1 MKKYFYFAI
10 VSLVMFSCENE
21 DLDEISSKANNTA
34 NIAPLSSL
42 YYDGIYEIRDGKEVD
57 LTLQQYLSR
66 STQEFYE
73 IASLNPAYTYLG
85 SVLQAESINTGEY
98 RSVAYP
104 NALKPEIRI
113 AFSLP
118 IKSRVIKPKFT
129 SFNDAVIDAITDA
142 DKDFSGKQSQV
153 FSYKMKEFNY
163 YKEVNM
169 AFGANIKIGQL
180 FSITTSV
187 ESDKKQSN
195 TALFVDFS
203 QIYFNVAMDIP
214 DDGNIFLNE
223 TERQKYLNQKPVYVN
238 SVNMGRKGVMIVES
252 EESYSEISV
261 SIRAAFN
268 AGIVNGE
275 LSLDSK
281 TKEMLKRAQIYIYI
295 IGGNGEDAAKV
306 VTGFPAFQDFIIKG
320 GVYSKEIY
328 DAEANIASKLILLDS
343 TQNIKRIDSF
353 DSELEKIEKAGNINL
368 STKQEEAI
376 QAINSNN
383 VVIITGGPGT
393 GKTTIIKN
401 VIDIYKSHGK
411 KVVLCAPTGRAA
423 KRMTEMTG
431 EEAKTLHRLLEI
443 GKIEKVNEFTIMN
456 YEVAPIDADVI
467 IVDEASMVDIYL
479 MNYLLNGI
487 YQGTKLILVGDTD
500 QLPSVGP
507 GSVLKDIIN
516 SERIKTIFLDEIFR
530 QAAQSKIIVNSHKVN
545 DGEYFLEKE
554 EQEGLKDDF
563 FYIKEKSQDIMLDQ
577 IISLCKGRLKN
588 FGDYDFFENI
598 QILSPTKKGLLGTK
612 ELNKRL
618 QEELNPSNDEKK
630 EKKVGEV
637 IFREGDRVMQ
647 VKNNYDIYWEK
658 GNTRSLTYENG
669 TGIFNGELGKILKID
684 FLNKQIKILF
694 DDEKEAWYAFS
705 DMDQIEHAY
714 AITVHKAQGSEF
726 DVVIMVVTQ
735 SSAMLLTRN
744 LLYTGLTRA
753 KKLLILIG
761 NDNVVKFM
769 IQNADTKIRNT
780 GLEYKLKMIS

>member
-1 MKKYFYFAI
+1 MELSGQLTEIIYQNEVNSYLIGILENEEDTITIVGYMPFLVEGDYIKVIGNFVTHKEYGKQFKVETFEKVMPKTLDSLERYLSNGTIKGIGPATAKKIVATFGEDTINVFKFEPEKLTQIKGITKEKAIEMAQCFVENWELWQIVGFLDNFGISPANAKTIYKKLGPQTIDEIESNPYILIDLVKGVDFAKLDKYALENGFEVNNYKRI
-10 VSLVMFSCENE
+10 KCGIKYSLVKITYNGHCCTLEANLIKYVKELLKVEDDDIEHCLIDLNVKEEIVIEKREDENW
-21 DLDEISSKANNTA
+21 
-34 NIAPLSSL
+34 
-42 YYDGIYEIRDGKEVD
+42 
-57 LTLQQYLSR
+57 
-66 STQEFYE
+66 
-73 IASLNPAYTYLG
+73 
-85 SVLQAESINTGEY
+85 
-98 RSVAYP
+98 
-104 NALKPEIRI
+104 
-113 AFSLP
+113 
-118 IKSRVIKPKFT
+118 
-129 SFNDAVIDAITDA
+129 
-142 DKDFSGKQSQV
+142 
-153 FSYKMKEFNY
+153 
-163 YKEVNM
+163 
-169 AFGANIKIGQL
+169 
-180 FSITTSV
+180 
-187 ESDKKQSN
+187 
-195 TALFVDFS
+195 
-203 QIYFNVAMDIP
+203 
-214 DDGNIFLNE
+214 
-223 TERQKYLNQKPVYVN
+223 
-238 SVNMGRKGVMIVES
+238 
-252 EESYSEISV
+252 
-261 SIRAAFN
+261 
-268 AGIVNGE
+268 
-275 LSLDSK
+275 
-281 TKEMLKRAQIYIYI
+281 
-295 IGGNGEDAAKV
+295 
-306 VTGFPAFQDFIIKG
+306 
-320 GVYSKEIY
+320 VYSKEIY

-343 TQNIKRIDSF
+343 AQNIKRIAGF

-368 STKQEEAI
+368 SAKQKEAI
-376 QAINSNN
+376 QSINSNN

-443 GKIEKVNEFTIMN
+443 GKIEKDNEFTIMN

-530 QAAQSKIIVNSHKVN
+530 QAAQSKIIVNSHRVN
-545 DGEYFLEKE
+545 DGEYFLDKE
-554 EQEGLKDDF
+554 EQEALKDDF

-618 QEELNPSNDEKK
+618 QEELNPSSDEKN

-658 GNTRSLTYENG
+658 GNTLSLTYESG
-669 TGIFNGELGKILKID
+669 TGIFNGELGKIVKID

-735 SSAMLLTRN
+735 SSTMLLTRN

>member
-1 MKKYFYFAI
+1 MPKTLDSLEKYLSNGTIKGIGPATAKKIVATFGEDTINVFKFEPEKLTQIKGITKEKAIEMAQCFVENWELWQIVGFLDNFGISPANAKTIYKKLGPQTIDEIESNPYILIDLVKGVDFAKLDKYALENGFEVNNYKRI
-10 VSLVMFSCENE
+10 KCGIKYSLVKITYNGHCCTLEANLIKYVKELLKVEDDDIEHCLIDLNVKEEIVIEKREDENW
-21 DLDEISSKANNTA
+21 
-34 NIAPLSSL
+34 
-42 YYDGIYEIRDGKEVD
+42 
-57 LTLQQYLSR
+57 
-66 STQEFYE
+66 
-73 IASLNPAYTYLG
+73 
-85 SVLQAESINTGEY
+85 
-98 RSVAYP
+98 
-104 NALKPEIRI
+104 
-113 AFSLP
+113 
-118 IKSRVIKPKFT
+118 
-129 SFNDAVIDAITDA
+129 
-142 DKDFSGKQSQV
+142 
-153 FSYKMKEFNY
+153 
-163 YKEVNM
+163 
-169 AFGANIKIGQL
+169 
-180 FSITTSV
+180 
-187 ESDKKQSN
+187 
-195 TALFVDFS
+195 
-203 QIYFNVAMDIP
+203 
-214 DDGNIFLNE
+214 
-223 TERQKYLNQKPVYVN
+223 
-238 SVNMGRKGVMIVES
+238 
-252 EESYSEISV
+252 
-261 SIRAAFN
+261 
-268 AGIVNGE
+268 
-275 LSLDSK
+275 
-281 TKEMLKRAQIYIYI
+281 
-295 IGGNGEDAAKV
+295 
-306 VTGFPAFQDFIIKG
+306 
-320 GVYSKEIY
+320 VYSKEIY

-343 TQNIKRIDSF
+343 AQNIKRIAGF

-368 STKQEEAI
+368 SAKQKEAI
-376 QAINSNN
+376 QSINSNN

-443 GKIEKVNEFTIMN
+443 GKIEKDNEFTIMN

-530 QAAQSKIIVNSHKVN
+530 QAAQSKIIVNSHRVN
-545 DGEYFLEKE
+545 DGEYFLDKE

-612 ELNKRL
+612 ELNKKL
-618 QEELNPSNDEKK
+618 QEELNPSSDEKN

-658 GNTRSLTYENG
+658 GNTLSLTYESG
-669 TGIFNGELGKILKID
+669 TGIFNGELGKIVKID
-684 FLNKQIKILF
+684 FLNKQIKIIF

>member
-1 MKKYFYFAI
+1 MELSGQLTEIIYQNEVNSYLIGILENEEDTITIVGYMPFLVEGDYIKVIGNFVTHKEYGKQFKVETFEKVMPKTLDSLEKYLSNGTIKGIGPATAKKIVATFGEDTINVFKFEPEKLTQIKGITKEKAIEMAQCFVENWELWQIVGFLDNFGISPANAKTIYKKLGPQTIDEIESNPYILIDLVKGVDFAKLDKYALENGFEVNNYKRI
-10 VSLVMFSCENE
+10 KCGIKYSLVKITYNGHCCTLEANLIKYVKELLKVEDDDIEHCLIDLNVKEEIVIEKREDENW
-21 DLDEISSKANNTA
+21 
-34 NIAPLSSL
+34 
-42 YYDGIYEIRDGKEVD
+42 
-57 LTLQQYLSR
+57 
-66 STQEFYE
+66 
-73 IASLNPAYTYLG
+73 
-85 SVLQAESINTGEY
+85 
-98 RSVAYP
+98 
-104 NALKPEIRI
+104 
-113 AFSLP
+113 
-118 IKSRVIKPKFT
+118 
-129 SFNDAVIDAITDA
+129 
-142 DKDFSGKQSQV
+142 
-153 FSYKMKEFNY
+153 
-163 YKEVNM
+163 
-169 AFGANIKIGQL
+169 
-180 FSITTSV
+180 
-187 ESDKKQSN
+187 
-195 TALFVDFS
+195 
-203 QIYFNVAMDIP
+203 
-214 DDGNIFLNE
+214 
-223 TERQKYLNQKPVYVN
+223 
-238 SVNMGRKGVMIVES
+238 
-252 EESYSEISV
+252 
-261 SIRAAFN
+261 
-268 AGIVNGE
+268 
-275 LSLDSK
+275 
-281 TKEMLKRAQIYIYI
+281 
-295 IGGNGEDAAKV
+295 
-306 VTGFPAFQDFIIKG
+306 
-320 GVYSKEIY
+320 VYSKEIY

-343 TQNIKRIDSF
+343 AQNIKRIAGF

-368 STKQEEAI
+368 SAKQKEAI
-376 QAINSNN
+376 QSINSNN

-443 GKIEKVNEFTIMN
+443 GKIEKDNEFTIMN

-530 QAAQSKIIVNSHKVN
+530 QAAQSKIIVNSHRVN
-545 DGEYFLEKE
+545 DGEYFLNKE

-618 QEELNPSNDEKK
+618 QEELNPSSDEKN

-658 GNTRSLTYENG
+658 GNTLSLTYESG
-669 TGIFNGELGKILKID
+669 TGIFNGELGKIVKID

>member
-1 MKKYFYFAI
+1 MELSGQLTEIIYQNEVNSYLIGILENEEDTITIVGYMPFLVEGDYIKVIGNFVTHKEYGKQFKVETFEKVMPKTLDSLEKYLSNGTIKGIGPATAKKIVATFGEDTINVFKFEPEKLTQIKGITKEKAIEMAQCFVENWELWQIVGFLDNFGISPANAKTIYKKLGPQTIDEIESNPYILIDLVKGVDFAKLDKYALENGFEVNNYKRI
-10 VSLVMFSCENE
+10 KCGIKYSLVKITYNGHCCTLEANLIKYVKELLKVEDDDIEHCLIDLNVKEEIVIEKREDENW
-21 DLDEISSKANNTA
+21 
-34 NIAPLSSL
+34 
-42 YYDGIYEIRDGKEVD
+42 
-57 LTLQQYLSR
+57 
-66 STQEFYE
+66 
-73 IASLNPAYTYLG
+73 
-85 SVLQAESINTGEY
+85 
-98 RSVAYP
+98 
-104 NALKPEIRI
+104 
-113 AFSLP
+113 
-118 IKSRVIKPKFT
+118 
-129 SFNDAVIDAITDA
+129 
-142 DKDFSGKQSQV
+142 
-153 FSYKMKEFNY
+153 
-163 YKEVNM
+163 
-169 AFGANIKIGQL
+169 
-180 FSITTSV
+180 
-187 ESDKKQSN
+187 
-195 TALFVDFS
+195 
-203 QIYFNVAMDIP
+203 
-214 DDGNIFLNE
+214 
-223 TERQKYLNQKPVYVN
+223 
-238 SVNMGRKGVMIVES
+238 
-252 EESYSEISV
+252 
-261 SIRAAFN
+261 
-268 AGIVNGE
+268 
-275 LSLDSK
+275 
-281 TKEMLKRAQIYIYI
+281 
-295 IGGNGEDAAKV
+295 
-306 VTGFPAFQDFIIKG
+306 
-320 GVYSKEIY
+320 VYSKEIY

-343 TQNIKRIDSF
+343 AQNIKRIAGF

-368 STKQEEAI
+368 SAKQKEAI
-376 QAINSNN
+376 QSINSNN

-443 GKIEKVNEFTIMN
+443 GKIEKDNEFTIMN

-530 QAAQSKIIVNSHKVN
+530 QAAQSKIIVNSHRVN
-545 DGEYFLEKE
+545 DGEYFLDKE

-618 QEELNPSNDEKK
+618 QEELNPSSDKK
-630 EKKVGEV
+630 NEKKVGEV

-658 GNTRSLTYENG
+658 GNTLSLTYESG
-669 TGIFNGELGKILKID
+669 TGIFNGELGKIVKID

>member
-1 MKKYFYFAI
+1 MELSGQLTEIIYQNEVNSYLIGILENEEDTITIVGYMPFLVEGDYIKVIGNFVTHKEYGKQFKVETFEKVMPKTLDSLEKYLSNGTIKGIGPATAKKIVATFGEDTINVFKFEPEKLTQIKGITKEKAIEMAQCFVENWELWQIVGFLDNFGISPANAKTIYKKLGPQTIDEIESNPYILIDLVKGVEFAKLDKYALENGFEI
-10 VSLVMFSCENE
+10 NNYKRIKCGIKYSLVKITYNGHCCTLEANLIKYVKELLKVEDDDIEHCLIDLNVKEEIVIEKREDENW
-21 DLDEISSKANNTA
+21 
-34 NIAPLSSL
+34 
-42 YYDGIYEIRDGKEVD
+42 
-57 LTLQQYLSR
+57 
-66 STQEFYE
+66 
-73 IASLNPAYTYLG
+73 
-85 SVLQAESINTGEY
+85 
-98 RSVAYP
+98 
-104 NALKPEIRI
+104 
-113 AFSLP
+113 
-118 IKSRVIKPKFT
+118 
-129 SFNDAVIDAITDA
+129 
-142 DKDFSGKQSQV
+142 
-153 FSYKMKEFNY
+153 
-163 YKEVNM
+163 
-169 AFGANIKIGQL
+169 
-180 FSITTSV
+180 
-187 ESDKKQSN
+187 
-195 TALFVDFS
+195 
-203 QIYFNVAMDIP
+203 
-214 DDGNIFLNE
+214 
-223 TERQKYLNQKPVYVN
+223 
-238 SVNMGRKGVMIVES
+238 
-252 EESYSEISV
+252 
-261 SIRAAFN
+261 
-268 AGIVNGE
+268 
-275 LSLDSK
+275 
-281 TKEMLKRAQIYIYI
+281 
-295 IGGNGEDAAKV
+295 
-306 VTGFPAFQDFIIKG
+306 
-320 GVYSKEIY
+320 VYSKEIY

-343 TQNIKRIDSF
+343 AQNIKRIAGF

-368 STKQEEAI
+368 SAKQKEAI

-401 VIDIYKSHGK
+401 VIDIYKTHGK

-443 GKIEKVNEFTIMN
+443 GKIEKDNEFTIMN

-530 QAAQSKIIVNSHKVN
+530 QAAQSKIIVNSHRVN
-545 DGEYFLEKE
+545 DGEYFLDKE

-618 QEELNPSNDEKK
+618 QEELNPSSDKK
-630 EKKVGEV
+630 NEKKVGEV

-658 GNTRSLTYENG
+658 GNTLSLTYENG
-669 TGIFNGELGKILKID
+669 TGIFNGELGKIVKID

>member
-1 MKKYFYFAI
+1 MELSGQLTEIIYQNEVNSYLIGILENEEDTITIVGYMPFLVEGDYIKVIGNFVTHKEYGKQFKVETFEKIMPKTLDSLEKYLSNGTIKGIGPATAKKIVATFGEDTINVFKFEPEKLTQIKGITKEKAIEMAQCFVENWELWQIVGFLDNFGISPANAKTIYKKLGTQTIDEIESNPYILIDLVKGVDFAKLDKYALENGFEI
-10 VSLVMFSCENE
+10 NNYKRIKCGIKYSLVKITYNGHCCTLEANLIKYVKELLKVEDDDIEHCLIDLNVKEEIVIEKREDENW
-21 DLDEISSKANNTA
+21 
-34 NIAPLSSL
+34 
-42 YYDGIYEIRDGKEVD
+42 
-57 LTLQQYLSR
+57 
-66 STQEFYE
+66 
-73 IASLNPAYTYLG
+73 
-85 SVLQAESINTGEY
+85 
-98 RSVAYP
+98 
-104 NALKPEIRI
+104 
-113 AFSLP
+113 
-118 IKSRVIKPKFT
+118 
-129 SFNDAVIDAITDA
+129 
-142 DKDFSGKQSQV
+142 
-153 FSYKMKEFNY
+153 
-163 YKEVNM
+163 
-169 AFGANIKIGQL
+169 
-180 FSITTSV
+180 
-187 ESDKKQSN
+187 
-195 TALFVDFS
+195 
-203 QIYFNVAMDIP
+203 
-214 DDGNIFLNE
+214 
-223 TERQKYLNQKPVYVN
+223 
-238 SVNMGRKGVMIVES
+238 
-252 EESYSEISV
+252 
-261 SIRAAFN
+261 
-268 AGIVNGE
+268 
-275 LSLDSK
+275 
-281 TKEMLKRAQIYIYI
+281 
-295 IGGNGEDAAKV
+295 
-306 VTGFPAFQDFIIKG
+306 
-320 GVYSKEIY
+320 VYSKEIY

-443 GKIEKVNEFTIMN
+443 GKIEKANEFTIMN

-530 QAAQSKIIVNSHKVN
+530 QAAQSKIIVNSHRVN

-588 FGDYDFFENI
+588 FGDYDFLENI

>member
-1 MKKYFYFAI
+1 MAQCFVENWELWQIVGFLDNFGISPANAKTIYKKLGPQTIDEIESNPYILIDLVKGVDFAKLDKYALENGFEVNNYKRI
-10 VSLVMFSCENE
+10 KCGIKYSLVKITYNGHCCTLEANLIKYVKELLKVEDDDIEHCLIDLNVKEEIVIEKREDENW
-21 DLDEISSKANNTA
+21 
-34 NIAPLSSL
+34 
-42 YYDGIYEIRDGKEVD
+42 
-57 LTLQQYLSR
+57 
-66 STQEFYE
+66 
-73 IASLNPAYTYLG
+73 
-85 SVLQAESINTGEY
+85 
-98 RSVAYP
+98 
-104 NALKPEIRI
+104 
-113 AFSLP
+113 
-118 IKSRVIKPKFT
+118 
-129 SFNDAVIDAITDA
+129 
-142 DKDFSGKQSQV
+142 
-153 FSYKMKEFNY
+153 
-163 YKEVNM
+163 
-169 AFGANIKIGQL
+169 
-180 FSITTSV
+180 
-187 ESDKKQSN
+187 
-195 TALFVDFS
+195 
-203 QIYFNVAMDIP
+203 
-214 DDGNIFLNE
+214 
-223 TERQKYLNQKPVYVN
+223 
-238 SVNMGRKGVMIVES
+238 
-252 EESYSEISV
+252 
-261 SIRAAFN
+261 
-268 AGIVNGE
+268 
-275 LSLDSK
+275 
-281 TKEMLKRAQIYIYI
+281 
-295 IGGNGEDAAKV
+295 
-306 VTGFPAFQDFIIKG
+306 
-320 GVYSKEIY
+320 VYSKEIY

-343 TQNIKRIDSF
+343 AQNIKRIAGF

-368 STKQEEAI
+368 SAKQKEAI
-376 QAINSNN
+376 QSINSNN

-443 GKIEKVNEFTIMN
+443 GKIEKDNEFTIMN

-530 QAAQSKIIVNSHKVN
+530 QAAQSKIIVNSHRVN
-545 DGEYFLEKE
+545 DGEYFLDKE

-612 ELNKRL
+612 ELNKKL
-618 QEELNPSNDEKK
+618 QEELNPSSDEKN

-658 GNTRSLTYENG
+658 GNTLSLTYESG
-669 TGIFNGELGKILKID
+669 TGIFNGELGKIVKID

>member
-1 MKKYFYFAI
+1 MELSGQLTEIIYQNEVNSYLIGILENEEDSITIVGYMPFLVEGDYIKVIGNFVTHREYGKQFKVETFEKIMPKTLDSLEKYLSNGTIKGIGPATAKKIVKTFGEDTINVFKFEPEKLTQIKGITKEKAI
-10 VSLVMFSCENE
+10 EMAQCFVENWDLWQIVGYLDNFGISPTNAKNIYKKLGPQTIDEIEANPYILIDLVKGVDFTKLDKYALENGFEINNYKRIKCGIKYSLVKITYNGHCCTLEANLIKYVKDLLKVE
-21 DLDEISSKANNTA
+21 DEDIEHCLIDLNVKEEI
-34 NIAPLSSL
+34 
-42 YYDGIYEIRDGKEVD
+42 
-57 LTLQQYLSR
+57 
-66 STQEFYE
+66 
-73 IASLNPAYTYLG
+73 
-85 SVLQAESINTGEY
+85 
-98 RSVAYP
+98 
-104 NALKPEIRI
+104 
-113 AFSLP
+113 
-118 IKSRVIKPKFT
+118 VIEKR
-129 SFNDAVIDAITDA
+129 
-142 DKDFSGKQSQV
+142 
-153 FSYKMKEFNY
+153 E
-163 YKEVNM
+163 E
-169 AFGANIKIGQL
+169 
-180 FSITTSV
+180 
-187 ESDKKQSN
+187 
-195 TALFVDFS
+195 
-203 QIYFNVAMDIP
+203 
-214 DDGNIFLNE
+214 E
-223 TERQKYLNQKPVYVN
+223 TW
-238 SVNMGRKGVMIVES
+238 
-252 EESYSEISV
+252 
-261 SIRAAFN
+261 
-268 AGIVNGE
+268 
-275 LSLDSK
+275 
-281 TKEMLKRAQIYIYI
+281 
-295 IGGNGEDAAKV
+295 
-306 VTGFPAFQDFIIKG
+306 
-320 GVYSKEIY
+320 VYSKELY

-343 TQNIKRIDSF
+343 ARNIKKIDGF
-353 DSELEKIEKAGNINL
+353 NKELDKIEKASNISL
-368 STKQEEAI
+368 SEKQKEAI

-443 GKIEKVNEFTIMN
+443 GKIEKDNEFTIMN

-530 QAAQSKIIVNSHKVN
+530 QAAQSKIIVNSHRVN
-545 DGEYFLEKE
+545 DGEYFLNKE
-554 EQEGLKDDF
+554 EQQGLKDDF
-563 FYIKEKSQDIMLDQ
+563 FYIKEKSQDIMLEQ
-577 IISLCKGRLKN
+577 VISLCKGRSKN

-618 QEELNPSNDEKK
+618 QEELNPSDNQKK
-630 EKKVGEV
+630 EKKIGEV

-647 VKNNYDIYWEK
+647 IKNNYDIYWQK
-658 GNTRSLTYENG
+658 GNTLSLTYEDG
-669 TGIFNGELGKILKID
+669 TGIFNGELGKIEKID

-769 IQNADTKIRNT
+769 IQNADTKVRNT

>member
-1 MKKYFYFAI
+1 MELSGQLTEIIYQNEVNSYLIGILENEEDTITIVGYMPFLVEGDYIKVIGNFVTHKEYGKQFKVETFEKVMPKTLDSLEKYLSNGTIKGIGPATAKKIVATFGEDTINVFKFEPEKLTQIKGITKEKAIEMAQCFVENWELWQIVGFLDNFGISPANAKTIYKKLGPQTIDEIESNPYILIDLVKGVDFAKLDKYALENGFEVNNYKRI
-10 VSLVMFSCENE
+10 KCGIKYSLVKITYNGHCCTLEANLIKYVKELLKVEDDDIEHCLIDLNVKEEIVIEKREDENW
-21 DLDEISSKANNTA
+21 
-34 NIAPLSSL
+34 
-42 YYDGIYEIRDGKEVD
+42 
-57 LTLQQYLSR
+57 
-66 STQEFYE
+66 
-73 IASLNPAYTYLG
+73 
-85 SVLQAESINTGEY
+85 
-98 RSVAYP
+98 
-104 NALKPEIRI
+104 
-113 AFSLP
+113 
-118 IKSRVIKPKFT
+118 
-129 SFNDAVIDAITDA
+129 
-142 DKDFSGKQSQV
+142 
-153 FSYKMKEFNY
+153 
-163 YKEVNM
+163 
-169 AFGANIKIGQL
+169 
-180 FSITTSV
+180 
-187 ESDKKQSN
+187 
-195 TALFVDFS
+195 
-203 QIYFNVAMDIP
+203 
-214 DDGNIFLNE
+214 
-223 TERQKYLNQKPVYVN
+223 
-238 SVNMGRKGVMIVES
+238 
-252 EESYSEISV
+252 
-261 SIRAAFN
+261 
-268 AGIVNGE
+268 
-275 LSLDSK
+275 
-281 TKEMLKRAQIYIYI
+281 
-295 IGGNGEDAAKV
+295 
-306 VTGFPAFQDFIIKG
+306 
-320 GVYSKEIY
+320 VYSKEIY

-343 TQNIKRIDSF
+343 AQNIKRIAGF

-368 STKQEEAI
+368 SAKQKEAI
-376 QAINSNN
+376 QSINSNN

-443 GKIEKVNEFTIMN
+443 GKIEKDNEFTIMN

-530 QAAQSKIIVNSHKVN
+530 QAAQSKIIVNSHRVN
-545 DGEYFLEKE
+545 DGEYFLDKE

-577 IISLCKGRLKN
+577 IISLCNGRLKN

-612 ELNKRL
+612 ELNKKL
-618 QEELNPSNDEKK
+618 QEELNPSSDEKN

-658 GNTRSLTYENG
+658 GNTLSLTYESG
-669 TGIFNGELGKILKID
+669 TGIFNGELGKIVKID

>member
-1 MKKYFYFAI
+1 MELSGQLTEIIYQNEVNSYLIGILENEEDTITIVGYMPFLVEGDYIKVIGNFVTHKEYGKQFKVETFEKVMPKTLDSLEKYLSNGTIKGIGPATAKKIVATFGEDTIKVFKFEPEKLTQIKGITKEKAIEMAQCFVENWELWQIVGFLDNFGISPANAKTIYKKLGPQTIDEIESNPYILIDLVKGVDFAKLDKYALENGFEVNNYKRI
-10 VSLVMFSCENE
+10 KCGIKYSLVKITYNGHCCTLEANLIKYVKELLKVEDDDIEHCLIDLNVKEEIVIEKREDENW
-21 DLDEISSKANNTA
+21 
-34 NIAPLSSL
+34 
-42 YYDGIYEIRDGKEVD
+42 
-57 LTLQQYLSR
+57 
-66 STQEFYE
+66 
-73 IASLNPAYTYLG
+73 
-85 SVLQAESINTGEY
+85 
-98 RSVAYP
+98 
-104 NALKPEIRI
+104 
-113 AFSLP
+113 
-118 IKSRVIKPKFT
+118 
-129 SFNDAVIDAITDA
+129 
-142 DKDFSGKQSQV
+142 
-153 FSYKMKEFNY
+153 
-163 YKEVNM
+163 
-169 AFGANIKIGQL
+169 
-180 FSITTSV
+180 
-187 ESDKKQSN
+187 
-195 TALFVDFS
+195 
-203 QIYFNVAMDIP
+203 
-214 DDGNIFLNE
+214 
-223 TERQKYLNQKPVYVN
+223 
-238 SVNMGRKGVMIVES
+238 
-252 EESYSEISV
+252 
-261 SIRAAFN
+261 
-268 AGIVNGE
+268 
-275 LSLDSK
+275 
-281 TKEMLKRAQIYIYI
+281 
-295 IGGNGEDAAKV
+295 
-306 VTGFPAFQDFIIKG
+306 
-320 GVYSKEIY
+320 VYSKEIY

-343 TQNIKRIDSF
+343 AQNIKRIAGF

-368 STKQEEAI
+368 SAKQKEAI
-376 QAINSNN
+376 QSINSNN

-443 GKIEKVNEFTIMN
+443 GKIEKDNEFTIMN

-530 QAAQSKIIVNSHKVN
+530 QAAQSKIIVNSHRVN
-545 DGEYFLEKE
+545 DGEYFLDKE

-612 ELNKRL
+612 ELNKKL
-618 QEELNPSNDEKK
+618 QEELNPSSDEKN

-658 GNTRSLTYENG
+658 GNTLSLTYESG
-669 TGIFNGELGKILKID
+669 TGIFNGELGKIVKID

>member
-1 MKKYFYFAI
+1 VELSGQLTEIIYQNEVNSYLIGILENEEDTITIVGYMPFLVEGDYIKVIGNFVTHKEYGKQFKVETFEKVMPKTLDSLEKYLSNGTIKGIGPATAKKIVATFGEDTINVFKFEPEKLTQIKGITKEKAIEMAQCFVENWELWQIVGFLDNFGISPANAKTIYKKLGPQTIDEIESNPYILIDLVKGVDFAKLDKYALENGFEVNNYKRI
-10 VSLVMFSCENE
+10 KCGIKYSLVKITYNGHCCTLEANLIKYVKELLKVEDDDIEHCLIDLNVKEEIVIEKREDENW
-21 DLDEISSKANNTA
+21 
-34 NIAPLSSL
+34 
-42 YYDGIYEIRDGKEVD
+42 
-57 LTLQQYLSR
+57 
-66 STQEFYE
+66 
-73 IASLNPAYTYLG
+73 
-85 SVLQAESINTGEY
+85 
-98 RSVAYP
+98 
-104 NALKPEIRI
+104 
-113 AFSLP
+113 
-118 IKSRVIKPKFT
+118 
-129 SFNDAVIDAITDA
+129 
-142 DKDFSGKQSQV
+142 
-153 FSYKMKEFNY
+153 
-163 YKEVNM
+163 
-169 AFGANIKIGQL
+169 
-180 FSITTSV
+180 
-187 ESDKKQSN
+187 
-195 TALFVDFS
+195 
-203 QIYFNVAMDIP
+203 
-214 DDGNIFLNE
+214 
-223 TERQKYLNQKPVYVN
+223 
-238 SVNMGRKGVMIVES
+238 
-252 EESYSEISV
+252 
-261 SIRAAFN
+261 
-268 AGIVNGE
+268 
-275 LSLDSK
+275 
-281 TKEMLKRAQIYIYI
+281 
-295 IGGNGEDAAKV
+295 
-306 VTGFPAFQDFIIKG
+306 
-320 GVYSKEIY
+320 VYSKEIY

-343 TQNIKRIDSF
+343 AQNIKRIAGF

-368 STKQEEAI
+368 SAKQKEAI
-376 QAINSNN
+376 QSINSNN

-443 GKIEKVNEFTIMN
+443 GKIEKDNEFTIMN

-507 GSVLKDIIN
+507 GSVLKDIIS
-516 SERIKTIFLDEIFR
+516 SEKISTVHLDKIFR
-530 QAAQSKIIVNSHKVN
+530 QAARSKIIVNSHRVN
-545 DGEYFLEKE
+545 DGEYFLDKE

-612 ELNKRL
+612 ELNKKL
-618 QEELNPSNDEKK
+618 QEELNPSSDEKN

-658 GNTRSLTYENG
+658 GNTLSLTYESG
-669 TGIFNGELGKILKID
+669 TGIFNGELGKIVKID

>member
-1 MKKYFYFAI
+1 MELSGQLTEIIYQNEVNSYLIGILENEEDTITIVGYMPFLVEGDYIKVIGNFVTHKEYGKQFKVETFEKVMPKTLDSLEKYLSNGTIKGIGPATAKKIVATFGEDTINVFKFEPEKLTQIKGITKEKAIEMAQCFVENWELWQIVGFLDNFGISPANAKTIYKKLGPQTIDEIESNPYILIDLVKGVDFAKLDKYALENGFEVNNYKRI
-10 VSLVMFSCENE
+10 KCGIKYSLVKITYNGHCCTLEANLIKYVKELLKVEDDDIEHCLIDLNVKEEIVIEKREDENW
-21 DLDEISSKANNTA
+21 
-34 NIAPLSSL
+34 
-42 YYDGIYEIRDGKEVD
+42 
-57 LTLQQYLSR
+57 
-66 STQEFYE
+66 
-73 IASLNPAYTYLG
+73 
-85 SVLQAESINTGEY
+85 
-98 RSVAYP
+98 
-104 NALKPEIRI
+104 
-113 AFSLP
+113 
-118 IKSRVIKPKFT
+118 
-129 SFNDAVIDAITDA
+129 
-142 DKDFSGKQSQV
+142 
-153 FSYKMKEFNY
+153 
-163 YKEVNM
+163 
-169 AFGANIKIGQL
+169 
-180 FSITTSV
+180 
-187 ESDKKQSN
+187 
-195 TALFVDFS
+195 
-203 QIYFNVAMDIP
+203 
-214 DDGNIFLNE
+214 
-223 TERQKYLNQKPVYVN
+223 
-238 SVNMGRKGVMIVES
+238 
-252 EESYSEISV
+252 
-261 SIRAAFN
+261 
-268 AGIVNGE
+268 
-275 LSLDSK
+275 
-281 TKEMLKRAQIYIYI
+281 
-295 IGGNGEDAAKV
+295 
-306 VTGFPAFQDFIIKG
+306 
-320 GVYSKEIY
+320 VYSKEIY

-343 TQNIKRIDSF
+343 AQNIKRIAGF

-368 STKQEEAI
+368 SAKQKEAI
-376 QAINSNN
+376 QSINSNN

-443 GKIEKVNEFTIMN
+443 GKIEKDNEFTIMN

-516 SERIKTIFLDEIFR
+516 SKRIKTIFLDEIFR
-530 QAAQSKIIVNSHKVN
+530 QAAQSKIIVNSHRVN
-545 DGEYFLEKE
+545 DGEYFLDKE

-612 ELNKRL
+612 ELNKKL
-618 QEELNPSNDEKK
+618 QEELNPSSDEKN

-658 GNTRSLTYENG
+658 GNTLSLTYESG
-669 TGIFNGELGKILKID
+669 TGIFNGELGKIVKID

>member
-1 MKKYFYFAI
+1 MELSGQLTEIIYQNEVNSYLIGILENEEDTITIVGYMPFLVEGDYIKVIGNFVTHKEYGKQFKVETFEKVMPKTLDSLERYLSNGTIKGIGPATAKKIVATFGEDTINVFKFEPEKLTQIKGITKEKAIEMAQCFVENWELWQIVGFLDNFGISPANAKTIYKKLGPQTIDEIESNPYILIDLVKGVDFAKLDKYALENGFEI
-10 VSLVMFSCENE
+10 NNYKRIKCGIKYSLVKITYNGHCCTLEANLIKYVKELLKVEDDDIEHCLIDLNVKEEIVIEKREDENW
-21 DLDEISSKANNTA
+21 
-34 NIAPLSSL
+34 
-42 YYDGIYEIRDGKEVD
+42 
-57 LTLQQYLSR
+57 
-66 STQEFYE
+66 
-73 IASLNPAYTYLG
+73 
-85 SVLQAESINTGEY
+85 
-98 RSVAYP
+98 
-104 NALKPEIRI
+104 
-113 AFSLP
+113 
-118 IKSRVIKPKFT
+118 
-129 SFNDAVIDAITDA
+129 
-142 DKDFSGKQSQV
+142 
-153 FSYKMKEFNY
+153 
-163 YKEVNM
+163 
-169 AFGANIKIGQL
+169 
-180 FSITTSV
+180 
-187 ESDKKQSN
+187 
-195 TALFVDFS
+195 
-203 QIYFNVAMDIP
+203 
-214 DDGNIFLNE
+214 
-223 TERQKYLNQKPVYVN
+223 
-238 SVNMGRKGVMIVES
+238 
-252 EESYSEISV
+252 
-261 SIRAAFN
+261 
-268 AGIVNGE
+268 
-275 LSLDSK
+275 
-281 TKEMLKRAQIYIYI
+281 
-295 IGGNGEDAAKV
+295 
-306 VTGFPAFQDFIIKG
+306 
-320 GVYSKEIY
+320 VYSKEIY

-343 TQNIKRIDSF
+343 AQNIKRIAGF

-368 STKQEEAI
+368 SAKQKEAI
-376 QAINSNN
+376 QSINSNN

-443 GKIEKVNEFTIMN
+443 GKIEKDNEFTIMN

-530 QAAQSKIIVNSHKVN
+530 QAAQSKIIVNSHRVN
-545 DGEYFLEKE
+545 DGKYFLDKE

-618 QEELNPSNDEKK
+618 QEELNPSSDEKN

-658 GNTRSLTYENG
+658 GNTLSLTYESG
-669 TGIFNGELGKILKID
+669 TGIFNGELGKIVKID

>member
-1 MKKYFYFAI
+1 MELSGQLTEIIYQNEVNSYLIGILENEEDTITIVGYMPFLVEGDYIKVIGNFVTHKEYGKQFKVETFEKIMPKTLDSLEKYLSNGTIKGIGPATAKKIVATFGEDTINVFKFEPEKLTQIKGITKEKAIEMAQCFVENWELWQIVGFLDNFGISPANAKTIYKKLGTQTIDEIESNPYILIDLVKGVDFAKLDKYALENGFEI
-10 VSLVMFSCENE
+10 NNYKRIKCGIKYSLVKITYNGHCCTLEANLIKYVKELLKVEDDDIEHCLIDLNVKEEIVIEKREDENW
-21 DLDEISSKANNTA
+21 
-34 NIAPLSSL
+34 
-42 YYDGIYEIRDGKEVD
+42 
-57 LTLQQYLSR
+57 
-66 STQEFYE
+66 
-73 IASLNPAYTYLG
+73 
-85 SVLQAESINTGEY
+85 
-98 RSVAYP
+98 
-104 NALKPEIRI
+104 
-113 AFSLP
+113 
-118 IKSRVIKPKFT
+118 
-129 SFNDAVIDAITDA
+129 
-142 DKDFSGKQSQV
+142 
-153 FSYKMKEFNY
+153 
-163 YKEVNM
+163 
-169 AFGANIKIGQL
+169 
-180 FSITTSV
+180 
-187 ESDKKQSN
+187 
-195 TALFVDFS
+195 
-203 QIYFNVAMDIP
+203 
-214 DDGNIFLNE
+214 
-223 TERQKYLNQKPVYVN
+223 
-238 SVNMGRKGVMIVES
+238 
-252 EESYSEISV
+252 
-261 SIRAAFN
+261 
-268 AGIVNGE
+268 
-275 LSLDSK
+275 
-281 TKEMLKRAQIYIYI
+281 
-295 IGGNGEDAAKV
+295 
-306 VTGFPAFQDFIIKG
+306 
-320 GVYSKEIY
+320 VYSKEIY

-443 GKIEKVNEFTIMN
+443 GKIEKANEFTIMN

-612 ELNKRL
+612 ELNKKL
-618 QEELNPSNDEKK
+618 QEELNPSSDEKN

-658 GNTRSLTYENG
+658 GNTLSLTYESG
-669 TGIFNGELGKILKID
+669 TGIFNGELGKIVKID

>member
-1 MKKYFYFAI
+1 MELSGQLTEIIYQNEVNSYLIGILENEEDTITIVGYMPFLVEGDYIKVIGNFVTHKEYGKQFKVETFEKVMPKTLDSLEKYLSNGTIKGIGPATAKKIVATFGEDTINVFKFEPEKLTQIKGITKEKAIEMAQCFVENWELWQIVGFLDNFGISPANAKTIYKKLGPQTIDEIESNPYILIDLVKGVDFAKLDKYALENGFEI
-10 VSLVMFSCENE
+10 NNYKRIKCGIKYSLVKITYNGHCCTLEANLIKYVKELLKVEDDDIEHCLIDLNVKEEIVIEKREDENW
-21 DLDEISSKANNTA
+21 
-34 NIAPLSSL
+34 
-42 YYDGIYEIRDGKEVD
+42 
-57 LTLQQYLSR
+57 
-66 STQEFYE
+66 
-73 IASLNPAYTYLG
+73 
-85 SVLQAESINTGEY
+85 
-98 RSVAYP
+98 
-104 NALKPEIRI
+104 
-113 AFSLP
+113 
-118 IKSRVIKPKFT
+118 
-129 SFNDAVIDAITDA
+129 
-142 DKDFSGKQSQV
+142 
-153 FSYKMKEFNY
+153 
-163 YKEVNM
+163 
-169 AFGANIKIGQL
+169 
-180 FSITTSV
+180 
-187 ESDKKQSN
+187 
-195 TALFVDFS
+195 
-203 QIYFNVAMDIP
+203 
-214 DDGNIFLNE
+214 
-223 TERQKYLNQKPVYVN
+223 
-238 SVNMGRKGVMIVES
+238 
-252 EESYSEISV
+252 
-261 SIRAAFN
+261 
-268 AGIVNGE
+268 
-275 LSLDSK
+275 
-281 TKEMLKRAQIYIYI
+281 
-295 IGGNGEDAAKV
+295 
-306 VTGFPAFQDFIIKG
+306 
-320 GVYSKEIY
+320 VYSKEIY

-343 TQNIKRIDSF
+343 AQNIKRIAGF

-368 STKQEEAI
+368 SAKQKEAI
-376 QAINSNN
+376 QSINSNN

-443 GKIEKVNEFTIMN
+443 GKIEKDNEFTIMN

-530 QAAQSKIIVNSHKVN
+530 QAAQSKIIVNSHRVN
-545 DGEYFLEKE
+545 DGEYFLYKE

-612 ELNKRL
+612 ELNKKL
-618 QEELNPSNDEKK
+618 QEELNPSSDEKN

-658 GNTRSLTYENG
+658 GNTLSLTYESG
-669 TGIFNGELGKILKID
+669 TGIFNGELGKIVKID

>member
-1 MKKYFYFAI
+1 MELSGQLTEIIYQNEVNSYLIGILENEEDTITIVGYMPFLVEGDYIKVIGNFVTHKEYGKQFKVETFEKVMPKTLDSLEKYLSNGTIKGIGPATAKKIVATFGEDTINVFKFEPEKLTQIKGITKEKAIEMAQCFVENWELWQIVGFLDNFGISPANAKTIYKKLGPQTIDEIESNPYILIDLVKGVDFAKLDKYALENGFEVNNYKRI
-10 VSLVMFSCENE
+10 KCGIKYSLVKITYNGHCCT
-21 DLDEISSKANNTA
+21 LKANLIKYVKELLKVEDDDIEHCLIDLNVKE
-34 NIAPLSSL
+34 
-42 YYDGIYEIRDGKEVD
+42 EI
-57 LTLQQYLSR
+57 
-66 STQEFYE
+66 
-73 IASLNPAYTYLG
+73 
-85 SVLQAESINTGEY
+85 
-98 RSVAYP
+98 
-104 NALKPEIRI
+104 
-113 AFSLP
+113 
-118 IKSRVIKPKFT
+118 VI
-129 SFNDAVIDAITDA
+129 
-142 DKDFSGKQSQV
+142 
-153 FSYKMKEFNY
+153 E
-163 YKEVNM
+163 
-169 AFGANIKIGQL
+169 
-180 FSITTSV
+180 
-187 ESDKKQSN
+187 
-195 TALFVDFS
+195 
-203 QIYFNVAMDIP
+203 
-214 DDGNIFLNE
+214 
-223 TERQKYLNQKPVYVN
+223 
-238 SVNMGRKGVMIVES
+238 
-252 EESYSEISV
+252 
-261 SIRAAFN
+261 
-268 AGIVNGE
+268 
-275 LSLDSK
+275 
-281 TKEMLKRAQIYIYI
+281 KR
-295 IGGNGEDAAKV
+295 EDENW
-306 VTGFPAFQDFIIKG
+306 
-320 GVYSKEIY
+320 VYSKEIY

-343 TQNIKRIDSF
+343 AQNIKRIAGF

-368 STKQEEAI
+368 SAKQKEAI
-376 QAINSNN
+376 QSINSNN

-443 GKIEKVNEFTIMN
+443 GKIEKDNEFTIMN

-530 QAAQSKIIVNSHKVN
+530 QAAQSKIIVNSHRVN
-545 DGEYFLEKE
+545 DGEYFLDKE

-612 ELNKRL
+612 ELNKKL
-618 QEELNPSNDEKK
+618 QEELNPSSDEKN

-658 GNTRSLTYENG
+658 GNTLSLTYESG
-669 TGIFNGELGKILKID
+669 TGIFNGELGKIVKID

>member
-1 MKKYFYFAI
+1 MDFAKLDKYALENGFEINNYKRI
-10 VSLVMFSCENE
+10 KCGIKYSLVKITYNGHCCTLEANLIKYVKELLKVEDDDIEHCLIDLNVKEEIVIEKREDENW
-21 DLDEISSKANNTA
+21 
-34 NIAPLSSL
+34 
-42 YYDGIYEIRDGKEVD
+42 
-57 LTLQQYLSR
+57 
-66 STQEFYE
+66 
-73 IASLNPAYTYLG
+73 
-85 SVLQAESINTGEY
+85 
-98 RSVAYP
+98 
-104 NALKPEIRI
+104 
-113 AFSLP
+113 
-118 IKSRVIKPKFT
+118 
-129 SFNDAVIDAITDA
+129 
-142 DKDFSGKQSQV
+142 
-153 FSYKMKEFNY
+153 
-163 YKEVNM
+163 
-169 AFGANIKIGQL
+169 
-180 FSITTSV
+180 
-187 ESDKKQSN
+187 
-195 TALFVDFS
+195 
-203 QIYFNVAMDIP
+203 
-214 DDGNIFLNE
+214 
-223 TERQKYLNQKPVYVN
+223 
-238 SVNMGRKGVMIVES
+238 
-252 EESYSEISV
+252 
-261 SIRAAFN
+261 
-268 AGIVNGE
+268 
-275 LSLDSK
+275 
-281 TKEMLKRAQIYIYI
+281 
-295 IGGNGEDAAKV
+295 
-306 VTGFPAFQDFIIKG
+306 
-320 GVYSKEIY
+320 VYSKEIY

-343 TQNIKRIDSF
+343 AQNIKRIAGF

-368 STKQEEAI
+368 SAKQKEAI
-376 QAINSNN
+376 QSINSNN

-443 GKIEKVNEFTIMN
+443 GKIEKDNEFTIMN

-530 QAAQSKIIVNSHKVN
+530 QAAQSKIIVNSHRVN
-545 DGEYFLEKE
+545 DGEYFLDKE

-612 ELNKRL
+612 ELNKKL
-618 QEELNPSNDEKK
+618 QEELNPSSDEKN

-658 GNTRSLTYENG
+658 GNTLSLTYESG
-669 TGIFNGELGKILKID
+669 TGIFNGELGKIVKID

>member
-1 MKKYFYFAI
+1 MELSGQLTEIIYQNEVNSYLIGILENEEDTITIVGYMPFLVEGDYIKVIGNFVTHKEYGKQFKVETFEKVMPKTLDSLEKYLSNGTIKGIGPATAKKI
-10 VSLVMFSCENE
+10 VSTFGEDTINVFKFEPEKLTQIKGITKEKAIEMAQCFVENWE
-21 DLDEISSKANNTA
+21 LWQIVGFLDNFGISPANAKTIYKKLGPQTIDEIESNPYILIDLVK
-34 NIAPLSSL
+34 
-42 YYDGIYEIRDGKEVD
+42 GVD
-57 LTLQQYLSR
+57 FAKLDKY
-66 STQEFYE
+66 
-73 IASLNPAYTYLG
+73 
-85 SVLQAESINTGEY
+85 
-98 RSVAYP
+98 
-104 NALKPEIRI
+104 ALENG
-113 AFSLP
+113 F
-118 IKSRVIKPKFT
+118 
-129 SFNDAVIDAITDA
+129 
-142 DKDFSGKQSQV
+142 
-153 FSYKMKEFNY
+153 
-163 YKEVNM
+163 EVNNYKRIKC
-169 AFGANIKIGQL
+169 GIKYSLVKITYNGHCCTLEANLIKYVKEL
-180 FSITTSV
+180 LKV
-187 ESDKKQSN
+187 EDDDIEHC
-195 TALFVDFS
+195 LIDL
-203 QIYFNVAMDIP
+203 NVK
-214 DDGNIFLNE
+214 E
-223 TERQKYLNQKPVYVN
+223 E
-238 SVNMGRKGVMIVES
+238 IVIE
-252 EESYSEISV
+252 
-261 SIRAAFN
+261 
-268 AGIVNGE
+268 
-275 LSLDSK
+275 
-281 TKEMLKRAQIYIYI
+281 KR
-295 IGGNGEDAAKV
+295 EDENW
-306 VTGFPAFQDFIIKG
+306 
-320 GVYSKEIY
+320 VYSKEIY

-343 TQNIKRIDSF
+343 AQNIKRIAGF

-368 STKQEEAI
+368 SAKQKEAI
-376 QAINSNN
+376 QSINSNN

-443 GKIEKVNEFTIMN
+443 GKIEKDNEFTIMN

-530 QAAQSKIIVNSHKVN
+530 QAAQSKIIVNSHRVN
-545 DGEYFLEKE
+545 DGEYFLDKE

-618 QEELNPSNDEKK
+618 QEELNPSSDEKN

-658 GNTRSLTYENG
+658 GNTLSLTYESG
-669 TGIFNGELGKILKID
+669 TGIFNGELGKIVKID

>member
-1 MKKYFYFAI
+1 MELSGQLTEIIYQNEVNSYLIGILENEEDTITIVGYMPFLVEGDYIKVIGNFVTHKEYGKQFKVETFEKVMPKTLDSLERYLSNGTIKGIGPATAKKIVATFGEDTINVFKFEPEKLTQIKGITKEKAIEMAQCFVENWELWQIVGFLDNFGISPANAKTIYKKLGPQTIDEIESNPYILIDLVKGVDFAKLDKYALENGFEVNNYKRI
-10 VSLVMFSCENE
+10 KCGIKYSLVKITYNGHCCTLEANLIKYVKELLKVEDDDIEHCLIDLNVKEEIVIEKREDENW
-21 DLDEISSKANNTA
+21 
-34 NIAPLSSL
+34 
-42 YYDGIYEIRDGKEVD
+42 
-57 LTLQQYLSR
+57 
-66 STQEFYE
+66 
-73 IASLNPAYTYLG
+73 
-85 SVLQAESINTGEY
+85 
-98 RSVAYP
+98 
-104 NALKPEIRI
+104 
-113 AFSLP
+113 
-118 IKSRVIKPKFT
+118 
-129 SFNDAVIDAITDA
+129 
-142 DKDFSGKQSQV
+142 
-153 FSYKMKEFNY
+153 
-163 YKEVNM
+163 
-169 AFGANIKIGQL
+169 
-180 FSITTSV
+180 
-187 ESDKKQSN
+187 
-195 TALFVDFS
+195 
-203 QIYFNVAMDIP
+203 
-214 DDGNIFLNE
+214 
-223 TERQKYLNQKPVYVN
+223 
-238 SVNMGRKGVMIVES
+238 
-252 EESYSEISV
+252 
-261 SIRAAFN
+261 
-268 AGIVNGE
+268 
-275 LSLDSK
+275 
-281 TKEMLKRAQIYIYI
+281 
-295 IGGNGEDAAKV
+295 
-306 VTGFPAFQDFIIKG
+306 
-320 GVYSKEIY
+320 VYSKEIY

-343 TQNIKRIDSF
+343 AQNIKRIAGF

-368 STKQEEAI
+368 SAKQKEAI
-376 QAINSNN
+376 QSINSNN

-443 GKIEKVNEFTIMN
+443 GKIEKDNEFTIMN

-530 QAAQSKIIVNSHKVN
+530 QAAQSKIIVNSHRVN
-545 DGEYFLEKE
+545 DGEYFLDKE

-618 QEELNPSNDEKK
+618 QEELNPSSDKK
-630 EKKVGEV
+630 NEKKVGEV

-658 GNTRSLTYENG
+658 GNTLSLTYESG
-669 TGIFNGELGKILKID
+669 TGIFNGELGKIVKID

-735 SSAMLLTRN
+735 SSTMLLTRN

>member
-1 MKKYFYFAI
+1 MELSGQLTEIIYQNEVNSYLIGILENEEDTITIVGYMPFLVEGDYIKVIGNFVTHKEYGKQFKVETFEKVMPKTLDSLEKYLSNGTIKGIGPATAKKIVATFGEDTINVFKFEPEKLTQIKGITKEKAIEMAQCFVENWELWQIVGFLDNFGISPANAKTIYKKLGPQTIDEIESNPYILIDLVKGVDFAKLDKYALENGFEVNNYKRI
-10 VSLVMFSCENE
+10 KCGIKYSLVKITYNGHCCTLEANLIKYVKELLKVEDDDIEHCLIDLNVKEEIVIEKREDENW
-21 DLDEISSKANNTA
+21 
-34 NIAPLSSL
+34 
-42 YYDGIYEIRDGKEVD
+42 
-57 LTLQQYLSR
+57 
-66 STQEFYE
+66 
-73 IASLNPAYTYLG
+73 
-85 SVLQAESINTGEY
+85 
-98 RSVAYP
+98 
-104 NALKPEIRI
+104 
-113 AFSLP
+113 
-118 IKSRVIKPKFT
+118 
-129 SFNDAVIDAITDA
+129 
-142 DKDFSGKQSQV
+142 
-153 FSYKMKEFNY
+153 
-163 YKEVNM
+163 
-169 AFGANIKIGQL
+169 
-180 FSITTSV
+180 
-187 ESDKKQSN
+187 
-195 TALFVDFS
+195 
-203 QIYFNVAMDIP
+203 
-214 DDGNIFLNE
+214 
-223 TERQKYLNQKPVYVN
+223 
-238 SVNMGRKGVMIVES
+238 
-252 EESYSEISV
+252 
-261 SIRAAFN
+261 
-268 AGIVNGE
+268 
-275 LSLDSK
+275 
-281 TKEMLKRAQIYIYI
+281 
-295 IGGNGEDAAKV
+295 
-306 VTGFPAFQDFIIKG
+306 
-320 GVYSKEIY
+320 VYSKEIY

-343 TQNIKRIDSF
+343 AQNIKRIAGF

-368 STKQEEAI
+368 SAKQKEAI
-376 QAINSNN
+376 QSINSNN

-443 GKIEKVNEFTIMN
+443 GKIEKDNEFTIMN

-530 QAAQSKIIVNSHKVN
+530 QAAQSRIIVNSHRVN
-545 DGEYFLEKE
+545 DGEYFLDKE

-612 ELNKRL
+612 ELNKKL
-618 QEELNPSNDEKK
+618 QEELNPSSDEKN

-658 GNTRSLTYENG
+658 GNTLSLTYESG
-669 TGIFNGELGKILKID
+669 TGIFNGELGKIVKID

>member
-1 MKKYFYFAI
+1 MELSGQLTEIIYQNEVNSYLIGILENEEDTITIVGYMPFLVEGDYIKVIGNFVTHKEYGKQFKVETFEKVMPKTLDSLERYLSNGTIKGIGPATAKKIVATFGEDTINVFKFEPEKLTQIKGITKEKAIEMAQCFVENWELWQIVGFLDNFGISPANAKTIYKKLGPQTIDEIESNPYILIDLVKGVDFAKLDKYALENGFEVNNYKRI
-10 VSLVMFSCENE
+10 KCGIKYSLVKITYNGHCCTLEANLIKYVKELLKVEDDDIEHCLIDLNVKEEIVIEKREDENW
-21 DLDEISSKANNTA
+21 
-34 NIAPLSSL
+34 
-42 YYDGIYEIRDGKEVD
+42 
-57 LTLQQYLSR
+57 
-66 STQEFYE
+66 
-73 IASLNPAYTYLG
+73 
-85 SVLQAESINTGEY
+85 
-98 RSVAYP
+98 
-104 NALKPEIRI
+104 
-113 AFSLP
+113 
-118 IKSRVIKPKFT
+118 
-129 SFNDAVIDAITDA
+129 
-142 DKDFSGKQSQV
+142 
-153 FSYKMKEFNY
+153 
-163 YKEVNM
+163 
-169 AFGANIKIGQL
+169 
-180 FSITTSV
+180 
-187 ESDKKQSN
+187 
-195 TALFVDFS
+195 
-203 QIYFNVAMDIP
+203 
-214 DDGNIFLNE
+214 
-223 TERQKYLNQKPVYVN
+223 
-238 SVNMGRKGVMIVES
+238 
-252 EESYSEISV
+252 
-261 SIRAAFN
+261 
-268 AGIVNGE
+268 
-275 LSLDSK
+275 
-281 TKEMLKRAQIYIYI
+281 
-295 IGGNGEDAAKV
+295 
-306 VTGFPAFQDFIIKG
+306 
-320 GVYSKEIY
+320 VYSKEIY

-343 TQNIKRIDSF
+343 AQNIKRIAGF

-368 STKQEEAI
+368 SAKQKEAI
-376 QAINSNN
+376 QSINSNN

-443 GKIEKVNEFTIMN
+443 GKIEKDNEFTIMN

-530 QAAQSKIIVNSHKVN
+530 QAAQSKIIVNSHRVN
-545 DGEYFLEKE
+545 DGEYFLDKE
-554 EQEGLKDDF
+554 EQEALKDDF

-618 QEELNPSNDEKK
+618 QEELNPSSDKK
-630 EKKVGEV
+630 NEKKVGEV

-658 GNTRSLTYENG
+658 GNTLSLTYESG
-669 TGIFNGELGKILKID
+669 TGIFNGELGKIVKID

>member
-1 MKKYFYFAI
+1 MELSGQLTEIIYQNEVNSYLI
-10 VSLVMFSCENE
+10 GILENE
-21 DLDEISSKANNTA
+21 EDTITIVGYMPFLVEGDYIKVIGNFVTHKEYGKQFKVETFEKIMPKTLDSLEKYLSNGTIKGIGPATAKKIVATFGEDTINVFKFEPEKLTQIKGITKEKAIEMAQCFVENWELWQIVGFLDKFGISPANAKNIYKKLGPQTIDEIESNPY
-34 NIAPLSSL
+34 IL
-42 YYDGIYEIRDGKEVD
+42 ID
-57 LTLQQYLSR
+57 LVK
-66 STQEFYE
+66 
-73 IASLNPAYTYLG
+73 G
-85 SVLQAESINTGEY
+85 
-98 RSVAYP
+98 
-104 NALKPEIRI
+104 
-113 AFSLP
+113 
-118 IKSRVIKPKFT
+118 
-129 SFNDAVIDAITDA
+129 
-142 DKDFSGKQSQV
+142 
-153 FSYKMKEFNY
+153 
-163 YKEVNM
+163 
-169 AFGANIKIGQL
+169 
-180 FSITTSV
+180 
-187 ESDKKQSN
+187 
-195 TALFVDFS
+195 VDFS
-203 QIYFNVAMDIP
+203 KLDKYALENGFEINNYKRIKCGIKYSLVKITYNGHCCTLEANLIKYVKDLLKVEDDDIEHCLIDLNVK
-214 DDGNIFLNE
+214 E
-223 TERQKYLNQKPVYVN
+223 E
-238 SVNMGRKGVMIVES
+238 IVIE
-252 EESYSEISV
+252 
-261 SIRAAFN
+261 
-268 AGIVNGE
+268 
-275 LSLDSK
+275 
-281 TKEMLKRAQIYIYI
+281 KR
-295 IGGNGEDAAKV
+295 EDENW
-306 VTGFPAFQDFIIKG
+306 
-320 GVYSKEIY
+320 VYSKEIY

-343 TQNIKRIDSF
+343 AQNIKRIAGF

-368 STKQEEAI
+368 SAKQKEAI
-376 QAINSNN
+376 QSINSNN

-443 GKIEKVNEFTIMN
+443 GKIEKDNEFTIMN

-530 QAAQSKIIVNSHKVN
+530 QAAQSKIIVNSHRVN
-545 DGEYFLEKE
+545 DGEYFLDKE
-554 EQEGLKDDF
+554 EQEGLKNDF

-618 QEELNPSNDEKK
+618 QEELNPSSDEKN

-658 GNTRSLTYENG
+658 GNTLSLTYESG
-669 TGIFNGELGKILKID
+669 TGIFNGELGKIVKID

-694 DDEKEAWYAFS
+694 DDEKEAWYALS

>member
-1 MKKYFYFAI
+1 MELSGQLTEIIYQNEVNSYLIGILENEEDTITIVGYMPFLVEGDYIKVIGNFVTHKEYGKQFKVETFEKIMPKTLDSLEKYLSNGTIKGIGPATAKKIVATFGEDTINVFKFEPEKLTQIKGITKEKAIEMAQCFVENWELWQIVGFLDNFGISPANAKTIYKKLGTQTIDEIESNPYILIDLVKGVDFAKLDKYALENGFEI
-10 VSLVMFSCENE
+10 NNYKRIKCGIKYSLVKITYNGHCCTLEANLIKYVKELLKVEDDDIEHCLIDLNVKEEIVIEKREDENW
-21 DLDEISSKANNTA
+21 
-34 NIAPLSSL
+34 
-42 YYDGIYEIRDGKEVD
+42 
-57 LTLQQYLSR
+57 
-66 STQEFYE
+66 
-73 IASLNPAYTYLG
+73 
-85 SVLQAESINTGEY
+85 
-98 RSVAYP
+98 
-104 NALKPEIRI
+104 
-113 AFSLP
+113 
-118 IKSRVIKPKFT
+118 
-129 SFNDAVIDAITDA
+129 
-142 DKDFSGKQSQV
+142 
-153 FSYKMKEFNY
+153 
-163 YKEVNM
+163 
-169 AFGANIKIGQL
+169 
-180 FSITTSV
+180 
-187 ESDKKQSN
+187 
-195 TALFVDFS
+195 
-203 QIYFNVAMDIP
+203 
-214 DDGNIFLNE
+214 
-223 TERQKYLNQKPVYVN
+223 
-238 SVNMGRKGVMIVES
+238 
-252 EESYSEISV
+252 
-261 SIRAAFN
+261 
-268 AGIVNGE
+268 
-275 LSLDSK
+275 
-281 TKEMLKRAQIYIYI
+281 
-295 IGGNGEDAAKV
+295 
-306 VTGFPAFQDFIIKG
+306 
-320 GVYSKEIY
+320 VYSKEIY

-368 STKQEEAI
+368 SAKQKEAI

-443 GKIEKVNEFTIMN
+443 GKIEKDNEFTIMN

-530 QAAQSKIIVNSHKVN
+530 QAAQSKIIVNSHRVN
-545 DGEYFLEKE
+545 DGEYFLDKE

-618 QEELNPSNDEKK
+618 QEELNPSSDEKN

-658 GNTRSLTYENG
+658 GNTLSLTYENG
-669 TGIFNGELGKILKID
+669 TGIFNGELGKIVKID

>member
-1 MKKYFYFAI
+1 MELSGQLTEIIYQNEVNSYLIGILENEEDTITIVGYMPFLVEGDYIKVIGNFVTHKEYGKQFKVETFEKVMPKTLDSLEKYLSNGTIKGIGPATAKKIVATFGEDTINVFKFEPEKLTQIKGITKEKAIEMAQCFVENWELWQIVGFLDNFGISPANAKTIYKKLGPQTIDEIESNPYILIDLVKGVDFAKLDKYALENGFEVNNYKRI
-10 VSLVMFSCENE
+10 KCGIKYSLVKITYNGHCCTLEANLIKYVKELLKVEDDDIEHCLIDLNVKEEIVIEKREDENW
-21 DLDEISSKANNTA
+21 
-34 NIAPLSSL
+34 
-42 YYDGIYEIRDGKEVD
+42 
-57 LTLQQYLSR
+57 
-66 STQEFYE
+66 
-73 IASLNPAYTYLG
+73 
-85 SVLQAESINTGEY
+85 
-98 RSVAYP
+98 
-104 NALKPEIRI
+104 
-113 AFSLP
+113 
-118 IKSRVIKPKFT
+118 
-129 SFNDAVIDAITDA
+129 
-142 DKDFSGKQSQV
+142 
-153 FSYKMKEFNY
+153 
-163 YKEVNM
+163 
-169 AFGANIKIGQL
+169 
-180 FSITTSV
+180 
-187 ESDKKQSN
+187 
-195 TALFVDFS
+195 
-203 QIYFNVAMDIP
+203 
-214 DDGNIFLNE
+214 
-223 TERQKYLNQKPVYVN
+223 
-238 SVNMGRKGVMIVES
+238 
-252 EESYSEISV
+252 
-261 SIRAAFN
+261 
-268 AGIVNGE
+268 
-275 LSLDSK
+275 
-281 TKEMLKRAQIYIYI
+281 
-295 IGGNGEDAAKV
+295 
-306 VTGFPAFQDFIIKG
+306 
-320 GVYSKEIY
+320 VYSKEIY

-343 TQNIKRIDSF
+343 AQNIKRIAGF

-368 STKQEEAI
+368 SAKQKEAI
-376 QAINSNN
+376 QSINSNN

-443 GKIEKVNEFTIMN
+443 GKIEKDNEFTIMN
-456 YEVAPIDADVI
+456 YEVVPIDADVI

-530 QAAQSKIIVNSHKVN
+530 QAAQSKIIVNSHRVN
-545 DGEYFLEKE
+545 DGEYFLDKE

-612 ELNKRL
+612 ELNKKL
-618 QEELNPSNDEKK
+618 QEELNPSSDEKN

-658 GNTRSLTYENG
+658 GNTLSLTYESG
-669 TGIFNGELGKILKID
+669 TGIFNGELGKIVKID

>member
-1 MKKYFYFAI
+1 MELSGQLTEIIYQNEVNSYLIGILENEEDTITIVGYMPFLVEGDYIKVIGNFVTHKEYGKQFKVETFEKIMPKTLDSLEKYLSNGTIKGIGPATAKKIVATFGEDTINVFKFEPEKLTQIKGITKEKAIEMAQCFVENWELWQIVGFLDNFGISPANAKTIYKKLGTQTIDEIESNPYILIDLVKGVDFAKLDKYALENGFEI
-10 VSLVMFSCENE
+10 NNYKRIKCGIKYSLVKITYNGHCCTLEANLIKYVKELLKVEDDDIEHCLIDLNVKEEIVIEKREDENW
-21 DLDEISSKANNTA
+21 
-34 NIAPLSSL
+34 
-42 YYDGIYEIRDGKEVD
+42 
-57 LTLQQYLSR
+57 
-66 STQEFYE
+66 
-73 IASLNPAYTYLG
+73 
-85 SVLQAESINTGEY
+85 
-98 RSVAYP
+98 
-104 NALKPEIRI
+104 
-113 AFSLP
+113 
-118 IKSRVIKPKFT
+118 
-129 SFNDAVIDAITDA
+129 
-142 DKDFSGKQSQV
+142 
-153 FSYKMKEFNY
+153 
-163 YKEVNM
+163 
-169 AFGANIKIGQL
+169 
-180 FSITTSV
+180 
-187 ESDKKQSN
+187 
-195 TALFVDFS
+195 
-203 QIYFNVAMDIP
+203 
-214 DDGNIFLNE
+214 
-223 TERQKYLNQKPVYVN
+223 
-238 SVNMGRKGVMIVES
+238 
-252 EESYSEISV
+252 
-261 SIRAAFN
+261 
-268 AGIVNGE
+268 
-275 LSLDSK
+275 
-281 TKEMLKRAQIYIYI
+281 
-295 IGGNGEDAAKV
+295 
-306 VTGFPAFQDFIIKG
+306 
-320 GVYSKEIY
+320 VYSKEIY

-530 QAAQSKIIVNSHKVN
+530 QAAQSKIIVNSHKV
-545 DGEYFLEKE
+545 
-554 EQEGLKDDF
+554 KDDF

>member
-1 MKKYFYFAI
+1 MELSGQLTEIIYQNEVNSYLIGILENEEDTITIVGYMPFLVEGDYIKVIGNFVTHKEYGKQFKVETFEKVMPKTLDSLEKYLSNGTIKGIGPATAKKIVATFGEDTINVFKFEPEKLTQIKGITKEKAIEMAQCFVENWELWQIVGFLDNFGISPANAKTIYKKLGPQTIDEIESNPYILIDLVKGVDFAKLDKYALENGFEI
-10 VSLVMFSCENE
+10 NNYKRIKCGIKYSLVKITYNGHCCTLEANLIKYVKELLKVEDDDIEHCLIDLNVKEEIVIEKREDENW
-21 DLDEISSKANNTA
+21 
-34 NIAPLSSL
+34 
-42 YYDGIYEIRDGKEVD
+42 
-57 LTLQQYLSR
+57 
-66 STQEFYE
+66 
-73 IASLNPAYTYLG
+73 
-85 SVLQAESINTGEY
+85 
-98 RSVAYP
+98 
-104 NALKPEIRI
+104 
-113 AFSLP
+113 
-118 IKSRVIKPKFT
+118 
-129 SFNDAVIDAITDA
+129 
-142 DKDFSGKQSQV
+142 
-153 FSYKMKEFNY
+153 
-163 YKEVNM
+163 
-169 AFGANIKIGQL
+169 
-180 FSITTSV
+180 
-187 ESDKKQSN
+187 
-195 TALFVDFS
+195 
-203 QIYFNVAMDIP
+203 
-214 DDGNIFLNE
+214 
-223 TERQKYLNQKPVYVN
+223 
-238 SVNMGRKGVMIVES
+238 
-252 EESYSEISV
+252 
-261 SIRAAFN
+261 
-268 AGIVNGE
+268 
-275 LSLDSK
+275 
-281 TKEMLKRAQIYIYI
+281 
-295 IGGNGEDAAKV
+295 
-306 VTGFPAFQDFIIKG
+306 
-320 GVYSKEIY
+320 VYSKEIY

-343 TQNIKRIDSF
+343 AQNIKRIAGF

-368 STKQEEAI
+368 SAKQKEAI
-376 QAINSNN
+376 QSINSNN

-443 GKIEKVNEFTIMN
+443 GKIEKDNEFTIMN

-530 QAAQSKIIVNSHKVN
+530 QAAQSKIIVNSHRVN
-545 DGEYFLEKE
+545 DGEYFLDKE

-588 FGDYDFFENI
+588 FLDYDFFENI
-598 QILSPTKKGLLGTK
+598 QILSPAKKGLLGTK
-612 ELNKRL
+612 ELNKKL
-618 QEELNPSNDEKK
+618 QEELNPSSDEKN

-658 GNTRSLTYENG
+658 GNTLSLTYESG
-669 TGIFNGELGKILKID
+669 TGIFNGELGKIVKID

>member
-1 MKKYFYFAI
+1 MELSGQLTEIIYQNEVNSYLIGILENEEDTITIVGYMPFLVEGDYIKVIGNFVTHKEYGKQFKVETFEKIMPKTLDSLEKYLSNGTIKGIGPATAKKIVATFGEDTINVFKFEPEKLTQIKGITKEKAIEMAQCFVENWELWQIVGFLDNFGISPANAKTIYKKLGPQTIDEIESNPYILIDLVKGVDFAKLDKYALENGFEI
-10 VSLVMFSCENE
+10 NNYKRIKCGIKYSLVKITYNGHCCTLEANLIKYVKELLKVEDDDIEHCLIDLNVKEEIVIEKREDENW
-21 DLDEISSKANNTA
+21 
-34 NIAPLSSL
+34 
-42 YYDGIYEIRDGKEVD
+42 
-57 LTLQQYLSR
+57 
-66 STQEFYE
+66 
-73 IASLNPAYTYLG
+73 
-85 SVLQAESINTGEY
+85 
-98 RSVAYP
+98 
-104 NALKPEIRI
+104 
-113 AFSLP
+113 
-118 IKSRVIKPKFT
+118 
-129 SFNDAVIDAITDA
+129 
-142 DKDFSGKQSQV
+142 
-153 FSYKMKEFNY
+153 
-163 YKEVNM
+163 
-169 AFGANIKIGQL
+169 
-180 FSITTSV
+180 
-187 ESDKKQSN
+187 
-195 TALFVDFS
+195 
-203 QIYFNVAMDIP
+203 
-214 DDGNIFLNE
+214 
-223 TERQKYLNQKPVYVN
+223 
-238 SVNMGRKGVMIVES
+238 
-252 EESYSEISV
+252 
-261 SIRAAFN
+261 
-268 AGIVNGE
+268 
-275 LSLDSK
+275 
-281 TKEMLKRAQIYIYI
+281 
-295 IGGNGEDAAKV
+295 
-306 VTGFPAFQDFIIKG
+306 
-320 GVYSKEIY
+320 VYSKEIY

-343 TQNIKRIDSF
+343 AQNIKRIAGF

-368 STKQEEAI
+368 SAKQKEAI
-376 QAINSNN
+376 QSINSNN

-443 GKIEKVNEFTIMN
+443 GKIEKANEFTIMN

-588 FGDYDFFENI
+588 FGDYDFLENI

>member
-1 MKKYFYFAI
+1 MELSGQLTEIIYQNEVNSYLIGILENEEDTITIVGYMPFLVEGDYIKVIGNFVTHKEYGKQFKVETFEKVMPKTLDSLEKYLSNGTIKGIGPATAKKI
-10 VSLVMFSCENE
+10 VSTFGEDTINVFKFEPEKLTQIKGITKEKAIEMAQCFVENWE
-21 DLDEISSKANNTA
+21 LWQIVGFLDNFGISPANAKTIYKKLGPQTIDEIESNPY
-34 NIAPLSSL
+34 IL
-42 YYDGIYEIRDGKEVD
+42 ID
-57 LTLQQYLSR
+57 LVK
-66 STQEFYE
+66 
-73 IASLNPAYTYLG
+73 G
-85 SVLQAESINTGEY
+85 
-98 RSVAYP
+98 
-104 NALKPEIRI
+104 
-113 AFSLP
+113 
-118 IKSRVIKPKFT
+118 
-129 SFNDAVIDAITDA
+129 
-142 DKDFSGKQSQV
+142 
-153 FSYKMKEFNY
+153 
-163 YKEVNM
+163 
-169 AFGANIKIGQL
+169 
-180 FSITTSV
+180 
-187 ESDKKQSN
+187 
-195 TALFVDFS
+195 VDFAKLDKYALENGFEINNYKRIKCGIKYS
-203 QIYFNVAMDIP
+203 LVKITYNGHCCTLEANLIKYVKELLKVEDDDIEHCLIDLNVK
-214 DDGNIFLNE
+214 E
-223 TERQKYLNQKPVYVN
+223 E
-238 SVNMGRKGVMIVES
+238 IVIE
-252 EESYSEISV
+252 
-261 SIRAAFN
+261 
-268 AGIVNGE
+268 
-275 LSLDSK
+275 
-281 TKEMLKRAQIYIYI
+281 KR
-295 IGGNGEDAAKV
+295 EDENW
-306 VTGFPAFQDFIIKG
+306 
-320 GVYSKEIY
+320 VYSKEIY

-343 TQNIKRIDSF
+343 AQNIKRIAGF

-368 STKQEEAI
+368 SAKQKEAI

-423 KRMTEMTG
+423 KRMTEMAG

-443 GKIEKVNEFTIMN
+443 GKIEKDNEFTIMN

-530 QAAQSKIIVNSHKVN
+530 QAAQSKIIVNSHRVN
-545 DGEYFLEKE
+545 DGEYFLDKE

-598 QILSPTKKGLLGTK
+598 QIISPTKKGLLGTK

-618 QEELNPSNDEKK
+618 QEELNPWADEKK

-658 GNTRSLTYENG
+658 GNTLSLTYENG
-669 TGIFNGELGKILKID
+669 TGIFNGELGKIVKID

-780 GLEYKLKMIS
+780 GLEYKLKMIT

>member
-1 MKKYFYFAI
+1 MELSGQLTEIIYQNEVNSYLIGILENEEDTITIVGYMPFLVEGDYIKVIGNFVTHKEYGKQFKVETFEKIMPKTLDSLEKYLSNGTIKGIGPATAKKIVATFGEDTINVFKFEPEKLTQIKGITKEKAIEMAQCFVENWELWQIVGFLDNFGISPANAKTIYKKLGTQTIDEIESNPYILIDLVKGVDFAKLDKYALENGFEI
-10 VSLVMFSCENE
+10 NNYKRIKCGIKYSLVKITYNGHCCTLEANLIKYVKELLKVEDDDIEHCLIDLNVKEEIVIEKREDENW
-21 DLDEISSKANNTA
+21 
-34 NIAPLSSL
+34 
-42 YYDGIYEIRDGKEVD
+42 
-57 LTLQQYLSR
+57 
-66 STQEFYE
+66 
-73 IASLNPAYTYLG
+73 
-85 SVLQAESINTGEY
+85 
-98 RSVAYP
+98 
-104 NALKPEIRI
+104 
-113 AFSLP
+113 
-118 IKSRVIKPKFT
+118 
-129 SFNDAVIDAITDA
+129 
-142 DKDFSGKQSQV
+142 
-153 FSYKMKEFNY
+153 
-163 YKEVNM
+163 
-169 AFGANIKIGQL
+169 
-180 FSITTSV
+180 
-187 ESDKKQSN
+187 
-195 TALFVDFS
+195 
-203 QIYFNVAMDIP
+203 
-214 DDGNIFLNE
+214 
-223 TERQKYLNQKPVYVN
+223 
-238 SVNMGRKGVMIVES
+238 
-252 EESYSEISV
+252 
-261 SIRAAFN
+261 
-268 AGIVNGE
+268 
-275 LSLDSK
+275 
-281 TKEMLKRAQIYIYI
+281 
-295 IGGNGEDAAKV
+295 
-306 VTGFPAFQDFIIKG
+306 
-320 GVYSKEIY
+320 VYSKEIY

-443 GKIEKVNEFTIMN
+443 GKIEKANEFTIMN

-588 FGDYDFFENI
+588 FGDYDFLENI

-753 KKLLILIG
+753 KKILILIG

>member
-1 MKKYFYFAI
+1 MELSGQLTEIIYQNEVNSYLIGILENEEDTITIVGYMPFLVEGDYIKVIGNFVTHKEYGKQFKVETFEKVMPKTLDSLERYLSNGTIKGIGPATAKKIVATFGEDTINVFKFEPEKLTQIKGITKEKAIEMAQCFVENWELWQIVGFLDNFGISPANAKTIYKKLGPQTIDEIESNPYILIDLVKGVDFAKLDKYALENGFEVNNYKRI
-10 VSLVMFSCENE
+10 KCGIKYSLVKITYNGHCCTLEANLIKYVKELLKVEDDDIEHCLIDLNVKEEIVIEKREDENW
-21 DLDEISSKANNTA
+21 
-34 NIAPLSSL
+34 
-42 YYDGIYEIRDGKEVD
+42 
-57 LTLQQYLSR
+57 
-66 STQEFYE
+66 
-73 IASLNPAYTYLG
+73 
-85 SVLQAESINTGEY
+85 
-98 RSVAYP
+98 
-104 NALKPEIRI
+104 
-113 AFSLP
+113 
-118 IKSRVIKPKFT
+118 
-129 SFNDAVIDAITDA
+129 
-142 DKDFSGKQSQV
+142 
-153 FSYKMKEFNY
+153 
-163 YKEVNM
+163 
-169 AFGANIKIGQL
+169 
-180 FSITTSV
+180 
-187 ESDKKQSN
+187 
-195 TALFVDFS
+195 
-203 QIYFNVAMDIP
+203 
-214 DDGNIFLNE
+214 
-223 TERQKYLNQKPVYVN
+223 
-238 SVNMGRKGVMIVES
+238 
-252 EESYSEISV
+252 
-261 SIRAAFN
+261 
-268 AGIVNGE
+268 
-275 LSLDSK
+275 
-281 TKEMLKRAQIYIYI
+281 
-295 IGGNGEDAAKV
+295 
-306 VTGFPAFQDFIIKG
+306 
-320 GVYSKEIY
+320 VYSKEIY

-343 TQNIKRIDSF
+343 AQNIKRIAGF

-368 STKQEEAI
+368 SAKQKEAI
-376 QAINSNN
+376 QSINSNN

-443 GKIEKVNEFTIMN
+443 GKIEKDNEFTIMN

-530 QAAQSKIIVNSHKVN
+530 QAAQSKIIVNSHRVN
-545 DGEYFLEKE
+545 DGEYFLDKE

-612 ELNKRL
+612 ELNKKL
-618 QEELNPSNDEKK
+618 QEELNPSSDEKN

-658 GNTRSLTYENG
+658 GNTLSLTYESG
-669 TGIFNGELGKILKID
+669 TGIFNGELGKIVKID

-735 SSAMLLTRN
+735 SSTMLLTRN

>member
-1 MKKYFYFAI
+1 MELSGQLTEIIYQNEVNSYLIGILENEEDTITIVGYMPFLVEGDYIKVIGNFVTHKEYGKQFKVETFEKVMPKTLDSLEKYLSNGTIKVIGPATAKKIVATFGEDTINVFKFEPEKLTQIKGITKEKAIEMAQCFVENWELWQIVGFLDNFGISAANAKTIYKKLGPQTIDEIESNPYILIDLVKGVDFAKLDKYALENGFEI
-10 VSLVMFSCENE
+10 NNYKRIKCGIKYSLVKITYNGHCCTLEANLIKYVKELLKVEDDDIEHCLIDLNVKEEIVIEKREDENW
-21 DLDEISSKANNTA
+21 L
-34 NIAPLSSL
+34 
-42 YYDGIYEIRDGKEVD
+42 
-57 LTLQQYLSR
+57 
-66 STQEFYE
+66 
-73 IASLNPAYTYLG
+73 
-85 SVLQAESINTGEY
+85 
-98 RSVAYP
+98 
-104 NALKPEIRI
+104 
-113 AFSLP
+113 
-118 IKSRVIKPKFT
+118 
-129 SFNDAVIDAITDA
+129 
-142 DKDFSGKQSQV
+142 
-153 FSYKMKEFNY
+153 
-163 YKEVNM
+163 
-169 AFGANIKIGQL
+169 
-180 FSITTSV
+180 
-187 ESDKKQSN
+187 
-195 TALFVDFS
+195 
-203 QIYFNVAMDIP
+203 
-214 DDGNIFLNE
+214 
-223 TERQKYLNQKPVYVN
+223 
-238 SVNMGRKGVMIVES
+238 
-252 EESYSEISV
+252 
-261 SIRAAFN
+261 
-268 AGIVNGE
+268 
-275 LSLDSK
+275 
-281 TKEMLKRAQIYIYI
+281 
-295 IGGNGEDAAKV
+295 
-306 VTGFPAFQDFIIKG
+306 
-320 GVYSKEIY
+320 YSKEIY

-343 TQNIKRIDSF
+343 AQNIKRIAGF
-353 DSELEKIEKAGNINL
+353 DTELEKIEKAGNINL
-368 STKQEEAI
+368 SAKQKEAI

-443 GKIEKVNEFTIMN
+443 GKIEKDNEFTIMN

-530 QAAQSKIIVNSHKVN
+530 QAAQSKIIVNSHRVN
-545 DGEYFLEKE
+545 DGEYFLDKE

-618 QEELNPSNDEKK
+618 QEELNPSSDEKK

-658 GNTRSLTYENG
+658 GNTLSLTYENG
-669 TGIFNGELGKILKID
+669 TGIFNGELGKIVKID

>member
-1 MKKYFYFAI
+1 MELSGQLTEIIYQNEVNSYLIGILENEEDTITIVGYMPFLVEGDYIKVIGNFVTHKEYGKQFKVETFEKVMPKTLDSLEKYLSNGTIKGIGPATAKKIVATFGEDTINVFKFEPEKLTQIKGITKEKAIEMAQCFVENWELWQIVGFLDNFGISPANAKTIYKKLGPQTIDEIESNPYILIDLVKGVDFAKLDKYALENGFEI
-10 VSLVMFSCENE
+10 NNYKRIKCGIKYSLVKITYNGHCCTLEANLIKYVKELLKVEDDDIEHCLIDLNVKEEIVIEKREDENW
-21 DLDEISSKANNTA
+21 
-34 NIAPLSSL
+34 
-42 YYDGIYEIRDGKEVD
+42 
-57 LTLQQYLSR
+57 
-66 STQEFYE
+66 
-73 IASLNPAYTYLG
+73 
-85 SVLQAESINTGEY
+85 
-98 RSVAYP
+98 
-104 NALKPEIRI
+104 
-113 AFSLP
+113 
-118 IKSRVIKPKFT
+118 
-129 SFNDAVIDAITDA
+129 
-142 DKDFSGKQSQV
+142 
-153 FSYKMKEFNY
+153 
-163 YKEVNM
+163 
-169 AFGANIKIGQL
+169 
-180 FSITTSV
+180 
-187 ESDKKQSN
+187 
-195 TALFVDFS
+195 
-203 QIYFNVAMDIP
+203 
-214 DDGNIFLNE
+214 
-223 TERQKYLNQKPVYVN
+223 
-238 SVNMGRKGVMIVES
+238 
-252 EESYSEISV
+252 
-261 SIRAAFN
+261 
-268 AGIVNGE
+268 
-275 LSLDSK
+275 
-281 TKEMLKRAQIYIYI
+281 
-295 IGGNGEDAAKV
+295 
-306 VTGFPAFQDFIIKG
+306 
-320 GVYSKEIY
+320 VYSKEIY

-343 TQNIKRIDSF
+343 AQNIKRIAGF

-368 STKQEEAI
+368 SAKQKEAI
-376 QAINSNN
+376 QSINSNN

-401 VIDIYKSHGK
+401 VIDIYKSYGK

-443 GKIEKVNEFTIMN
+443 GKIEKDNEFTIMN

-479 MNYLLNGI
+479 MNYLLNSI

-530 QAAQSKIIVNSHKVN
+530 QAAQSKIIVNSHRVN
-545 DGEYFLEKE
+545 DGEYFLDKE

-612 ELNKRL
+612 ELNKKL
-618 QEELNPSNDEKK
+618 QEELNPSSDEKN

-658 GNTRSLTYENG
+658 GNTLSLTYESG
-669 TGIFNGELGKILKID
+669 TGIFNGELGKIVKID

>member
-1 MKKYFYFAI
+1 MELSGQLTEIIYQNEVNSYLIGILENEEDTITIVGYMPFLVEGDYIKVIGNFVTHKEYGKQFKVETFEKIMPKTLDSLEKYLSNGTIKGIGPATAKKIVATFGEDTINVFKFEPEKLTQIKGITKEKAIEMAQCFVENWELWQIVGFLDNFGISPANAKTIYKKLGPQTIDEIESNPYILIDLVKGVDFAKLDKYALENGFEVNNYKRI
-10 VSLVMFSCENE
+10 KCGIKYSLVKITYNGHCCTLEANLIKYVKELLKVEDDDIEHCLIDLNVKEEIVIEKREDENW
-21 DLDEISSKANNTA
+21 
-34 NIAPLSSL
+34 
-42 YYDGIYEIRDGKEVD
+42 
-57 LTLQQYLSR
+57 
-66 STQEFYE
+66 
-73 IASLNPAYTYLG
+73 
-85 SVLQAESINTGEY
+85 
-98 RSVAYP
+98 
-104 NALKPEIRI
+104 
-113 AFSLP
+113 
-118 IKSRVIKPKFT
+118 
-129 SFNDAVIDAITDA
+129 
-142 DKDFSGKQSQV
+142 
-153 FSYKMKEFNY
+153 
-163 YKEVNM
+163 
-169 AFGANIKIGQL
+169 
-180 FSITTSV
+180 
-187 ESDKKQSN
+187 
-195 TALFVDFS
+195 
-203 QIYFNVAMDIP
+203 
-214 DDGNIFLNE
+214 
-223 TERQKYLNQKPVYVN
+223 
-238 SVNMGRKGVMIVES
+238 
-252 EESYSEISV
+252 
-261 SIRAAFN
+261 
-268 AGIVNGE
+268 
-275 LSLDSK
+275 
-281 TKEMLKRAQIYIYI
+281 
-295 IGGNGEDAAKV
+295 
-306 VTGFPAFQDFIIKG
+306 
-320 GVYSKEIY
+320 VYSKEIY

-343 TQNIKRIDSF
+343 AQNIKRIAGF

-368 STKQEEAI
+368 SAKQKEAI
-376 QAINSNN
+376 QSINSNN

-443 GKIEKVNEFTIMN
+443 GKIEKDNEFTIMN

-530 QAAQSKIIVNSHKVN
+530 QAAQSKIIVNSHRVN
-545 DGEYFLEKE
+545 DGEYFLDKE

-612 ELNKRL
+612 ELNKKL
-618 QEELNPSNDEKK
+618 QEELNPSSDEKN

-658 GNTRSLTYENG
+658 GNTLSLTYESG
-669 TGIFNGELGKILKID
+669 TGIFNGELGKIVKID